1 MNLGETTRLPAS
13 PGGWARG
20 FASEALT
27 SFAFVLVGKMIARC
41 VTFFM
46 TGERGHAVAPLLHE
60 NALVDEVDPGRWG
73 NGCGA
78 GFREEDE
85 LEGRRSLLQ

>member
-1 MNLGETTRLPAS
+1 
-13 PGGWARG
+13 
-20 FASEALT
+20 
-27 SFAFVLVGKMIARC
+27 
-41 VTFFM
+41 M